1 MLQIERLQSGAD
13 SMTEDWWRL
22 LIGDPAKDQK
32 EIEAVS
38 PALQADK
45 FTAPVLLIHGAN
57 DTVVPI
63 EHSER
68 IEAALRGAGK
78 QVEFIRFPGEDH
90 WLSERETRIA
100 LLRELE
106 RFLKAHIGPDAEADS
121 R

>member
-1 MLQIERLQSGAD
+1 M
-13 SMTEDWWRL
+13 
-22 LIGDPAKDQK
+22 
-32 EIEAVS
+32 
-38 PALQADK
+38 
-45 FTAPVLLIHGAN
+45 LLIHGAN
-57 DTVVPI
+57 DTLVPI

-68 IEAALRGAGK
+68 MEAALRGAGK

-100 LLRELE
+100 LLRELK